1 MTGDMRAR
9 SAIILCV
16 TGAVLT
22 FAVSGHPAAVD
33 IRLVGV
39 ILLLTG
45 AAGLWPHGGRAWLLL
60 GRVRLRQFVDEAAPP
75 QGVRVPLD
83 DLLRTGRPRQPEG
96 GHVWAVQAG
105 HEEGARAGAGP
116 LEGEQGCANQ

>member
-9 SAIILCV
+9 SAVTLCIA
-16 TGAVLT
+16 GAVLT

-45 AAGLWPHGGRAWLLL
+45 AIGLWPHGGRAWLLL

-75 QGVRVPLD
+75 EGVRVPLD

-96 GHVWAVQAG
+96 GHVWAVQTG
-105 HEEGARAGAGP
+105 HEEGARAGVGP
-116 LEGEQGCANQ
+116 LEGEQGCENQ

>member
-1 MTGDMRAR
+1 MTGAMRAR
-9 SAIILCV
+9 TAVILCIA
-16 TGAVLT
+16 GAVLT

-45 AAGLWPHGGRAWLLL
+45 VAGLWPHGGRAWLRL
-60 GRVRLRQFVDEAAPP
+60 GQIRLRQFVTESAPP
-75 QGVRVPLD
+75 EGVRVPLD
-83 DLLRTGRPRQPEG
+83 DLLRTGRSRQPEG

-105 HEEGARAGAGP
+105 HEEGARVGAGP
-116 LEGEQGCANQ
+116 LEGEPGCASQ

>member
-9 SAIILCV
+9 TAVILCV
-16 TGAVLT
+16 AGAVLT
-22 FAVSGHPAAVD
+22 FAVSGHPAAID

-60 GRVRLRQFVDEAAPP
+60 GRLRLRQFVDEAAPP
-75 QGVRVPLD
+75 EGVRVPLD
-83 DLLRTGRPRQPEG
+83 DLLRTGRPRQPES

-105 HEEGARAGAGP
+105 HEEGTRAGTGP
-116 LEGEQGCANQ
+116 PEGEQGWRDQ

>member
-1 MTGDMRAR
+1 MRAR
-9 SAIILCV
+9 SAVILCV
-16 TGAVLT
+16 AGAVLT

-45 AAGLWPHGGRAWLLL
+45 AAGLWPHGGRAWLLH
-60 GRVRLRQFVDEAAPP
+60 GRVRLRQLVDEAAPP
-75 QGVRVPLD
+75 DGVRVPLD

-96 GHVWAVQAG
+96 RHVWAVQAG
-105 HEEGARAGAGP
+105 HEEGARAAAGP
-116 LEGEQGCANQ
+116 REGEQGCANQ

>member
-9 SAIILCV
+9 SAVILCV
-16 TGAVLT
+16 AGAVLT
-22 FAVSGHPAAVD
+22 FAVSGRPAAVD

-45 AAGLWPHGGRAWLLL
+45 AAGLWPYGGRAWLLL

-83 DLLRTGRPRQPEG
+83 DLLRTGRPHQPEG

-105 HEEGARAGAGP
+105 HEEGERAGVGP
-116 LEGEQGCANQ
+116 LEGEQGWSDQ